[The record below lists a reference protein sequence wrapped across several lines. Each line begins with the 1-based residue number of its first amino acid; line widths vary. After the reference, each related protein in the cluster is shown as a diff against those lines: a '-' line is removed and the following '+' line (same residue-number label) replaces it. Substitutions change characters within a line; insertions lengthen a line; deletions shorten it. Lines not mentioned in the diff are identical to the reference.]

1 MNNLEFFRQC
11 VAAEYNA
18 THALLLALPDAQLSY
33 RPHPVNRSA
42 AELVEHIVAHVYD
55 LIVILEHKVCDEK
68 LTYEFSGV
76 QAAAADMTAQW
87 NHLKALLENYD
98 EARWEKES
106 VELLVAGKPLVT
118 LPRKDMMWFFFFDI
132 IHHRG
137 QLSAYVRPMGGKNP
151 AVYGYSADTV

>member
-1 MNNLEFFRQC
+1 MTNLDFFRQC

-18 THALLLALPDAQLSY
+18 THALLLALPDEQLSY

-55 LIVILEHKVCDEK
+55 LIVILENKVCDVK
-68 LTYEFSGV
+68 LSYDFPDLS
-76 QAAAADMTAQW
+76 AAAADMAVQW
-87 NHLKALLENYD
+87 NHLKTLLENYD
-98 EARWEKES
+98 EARWEKEP

-151 AVYGYSADTV
+151 AVYGYSADTL

>member
-1 MNNLEFFRQC
+1 MNNLEFFRHC

-18 THALLLALPDAQLSY
+18 THALLLALPDAELAY
-33 RPHPVNRSA
+33 RPHTVNRSA

-55 LIVILEHKVCDEK
+55 LIIILEHPVCDEK
-68 LTYEFSGV
+68 LSYDFKDVSAT
-76 QAAAADMTAQW
+76 AADMTIQW
-87 NHLKALLENYD
+87 NRLKALLEGYD
-98 EARWEKES
+98 PARWEKEQ

-137 QLSAYVRPMGGKNP
+137 QLSTYVRPMGGKNP
-151 AVYGYSADTV
+151 AIYGYSADTL

>member
-11 VAAEYNA
+11 VATEYPA
-18 THALLLALPDAQLSY
+18 TNALLLALPDGQLSY

-55 LIVILEHKVCDEK
+55 LIIILEHPVCDEK
-68 LTYEFSGV
+68 LSYAFPNV
-76 QAAAADMTAQW
+76 AAAAADMTTQW
-87 NHLKALLENYD
+87 NRLKTILENYD
-98 EARWEKES
+98 EERWEKEP